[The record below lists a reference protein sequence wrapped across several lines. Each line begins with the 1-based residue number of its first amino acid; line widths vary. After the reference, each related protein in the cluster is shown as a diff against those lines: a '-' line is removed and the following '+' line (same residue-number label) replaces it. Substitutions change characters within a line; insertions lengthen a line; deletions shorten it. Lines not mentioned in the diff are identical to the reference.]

1 MKKLPML
8 VIAGGIIFSA
18 AIFAAQLGLD
28 NDTGWGRGRIFIAG
42 IGIALILI
50 NLVIIKYE
58 GKIAQLLK
66 KITTL
71 SKKIIIFNTS
81 GTIKFYILITT
92 VFVIS
97 TYFWYAHPTLN
108 TESKFDYYGRM
119 AIAFKN
125 KQLQLLE
132 EPSQTLLSLSDPYN
146 YTLRDE
152 ANLVDKFPIDISLYK
167 GKFYF
172 YWGPGPSI
180 LLTFFNSEQI
190 ASIKDKHIAF
200 IFISGLFLYLLLFI
214 LKIWNQFKQTL
225 PVWFVIIFIL
235 TLGLSAP
242 ATWMIRKSAIYES
255 AIFGGQFFLIGG
267 FYWIYTSLGKEN
279 ISHSKLLL
287 GSIHWAF
294 ALATRLTTWPVILFS
309 TATTLLFILKDY
321 RTVPIKGIISK
332 TILLSLPLMLGVAGL
347 GWYNWARFDSV
358 SEFGTRYQL
367 ANVDYNKFKE
377 TFSLNYMQRNL
388 HNYFTYPVEVQQKF
402 PYLKP
407 VENTLSNER
416 MAGFIYTSPWI
427 LFVFIPLFRFLYAY
441 STKQDGSVFTPLEA
455 WFFITIGA
463 SSMIML
469 LLILSFYFPAMR
481 YLEDFI
487 PLYFLIT
494 FFILA
499 KEYNLS
505 RGSLISQLYLLLFAT
520 LGFWSIT
527 TNSLLALPKEH
538 IVNIIRSAKQIY
550 NWIIFW

>member
-1 MKKLPML
+1 MKKLPIL
-8 VIAGGIIFSA
+8 VIAGGILFSA

-28 NDTGWGRGRIFIAG
+28 NDAGWGKGRIFLAG

-58 GKIAQLLK
+58 SKIAQLFK
-66 KITTL
+66 KIIVL
-71 SKKIIIFNTS
+71 SKKITLFNTS
-81 GTIKFYILITT
+81 GPIKFYILITT

-97 TYFWYAHPTLN
+97 TYLYYAYPTLN

-132 EPSQTLLSLSDPYN
+132 EPSQALLSLSDPYN

-152 ANLVDKFPIDISLYK
+152 ANLVGKFPIDISLYK

-190 ASIKDKHIAF
+190 TSIKDKHIAF

-214 LKIWNQFKQTL
+214 LKIWNQFNQTL
-225 PVWFVIIFIL
+225 PAWFVIIFIL
-235 TLGLSAP
+235 TFGLSAP
-242 ATWMIRKSAIYES
+242 TTWMIRKSAIYES

-294 ALATRLTTWPVILFS
+294 ALATRLTTWPTILFS

-321 RTVPIKGIISK
+321 RAVPIKGIILK
-332 TILLSLPLMLGVAGL
+332 TILISLPLILGVAGL

-377 TFSLNYMQRNL
+377 TFSLNYIQRNL
-388 HNYFTYPVEVQQKF
+388 HNYFTYPFEIQRKF

-416 MAGFIYTSPWI
+416 MIGLVYTSPWI

-441 STKQDGSVFTPLEA
+441 RAKQDMAIFTPIEI
-455 WFFITIGA
+455 WFFVTIGA
-463 SSMIML
+463 SSTIML
-469 LLILSFYFPAMR
+469 LLVLSFYFPATR
-481 YLEDFI
+481 YIEDFI

-499 KEYNLS
+499 KEYNLNRDSPAS
-505 RGSLISQLYLLLFAT
+505 RYYLLLFTT

-538 IVNIIRSAKQIY
+538 IISIIKSAKQIH